1 MMDEATRERL
11 ERAKKL
17 LARAP
22 TKTEATT
29 EALEEFRAGLRGQ
42 AGNTTPEHT
51 AAEWDEL
58 LRQTRALL

>member
-1 MMDEATRERL
+1 MMDQETRERL

-29 EALEEFRAGLRGQ
+29 EALEKFRAWRERL
-42 AGNTTPEHT
+42 PEQDRP
-51 AAEWDEL
+51 ECWRPE
-58 LRQTRALL
+58 